1 MENTNNNI
9 ETIDFGKKTGSVD
22 LSMFYDLH
30 KHLQFQAEVCEETR
44 KMIDDAMQN
53 IISESGLDT
62 IDFKPHNVSN
72 FQNGLANADGVIHG
86 ITMTGYDKDYQYITS
101 IITEFDLD
109 DEDMEEA
116 EDDYDFSI
124 DDDYDELADLCTSD
138 EDELEITYAENIHIS
153 LVRIGLHKDND
164 YYRYNFE
171 KKGWDIIGYEEL
183 AEAAG
188 YTAKQ
193 LKMIESGSDLVK
205 TQALEV
211 YKNEFGMI
219 SDKDF
224 DFLIKKNKAILEL
237 YKRTSRFTSLFLL
250 NEYTFAVAPAAMV
263 DGGYVECIN
272 GTLQLSACFI
282 DTKIKIIKETPKIS
296 EMTKVLKCLF
306 DKYLPEETLALIPLS
321 PKNYVMIFAS
331 GKMEFAHSVTPEE
344 EQVLQAYIEYAEQIS
359 GEMEEE

>member
-22 LSMFYDLH
+22 LSLFYDLH

-72 FQNGLANADGVIHG
+72 FQNGLETTDGAIHG
-86 ITMTGYDKDYQYITS
+86 ITMTGYDKDYQYIAS

-109 DEDMEEA
+109 GDDIEDDE
-116 EDDYDFSI
+116 EDDYGYSL
-124 DDDYDELADLCTSD
+124 DDDDELDNLCTS
-138 EDELEITYAENIHIS
+138 EESELEIAYAENIRIS

-171 KKGWDIIGYEEL
+171 KKDWDIIGYKEL

-193 LKMIESGSDLVK
+193 LKMIESGSDWIK
-205 TQALEV
+205 IQALET
-211 YKNEFGMI
+211 YKNEFGVI

-224 DFLIKKNKAILEL
+224 DFLIKKNKTILEL
-237 YKRTSRFTSLFLL
+237 YKRTARFTSLFLL

-272 GTLQLSACFI
+272 GILQLSACFLS
-282 DTKIKIIKETPKIS
+282 TKIKIIKEEELTKI
-296 EMTKVLKCLF
+296 
-306 DKYLPEETLALIPLS
+306 
-321 PKNYVMIFAS
+321 
-331 GKMEFAHSVTPEE
+331 
-344 EQVLQAYIEYAEQIS
+344 AEQ
-359 GEMEEE
+359 G